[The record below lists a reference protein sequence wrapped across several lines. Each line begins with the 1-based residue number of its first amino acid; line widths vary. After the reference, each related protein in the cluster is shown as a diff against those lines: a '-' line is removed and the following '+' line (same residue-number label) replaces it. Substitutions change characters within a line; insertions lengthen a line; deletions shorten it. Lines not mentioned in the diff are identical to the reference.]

1 MIVTVTPSPS
11 LDLTYVLPTALDP
24 ETEVHRARTSSI
36 EASGKGVNVSRALA
50 RVGVPT
56 IAVLPVAGATGR
68 QLLDLLDADG
78 VQHRAVE
85 QSGMTRVNTS
95 VLQPG
100 RTTKV
105 NAPARPA
112 TIAETD
118 MLVAAAAGALAHAR
132 EADPGSAHWLAVCG
146 SLAGGRAEDV
156 LRRLVATAHAAG
168 ARCAVDT
175 SSGALAAAVRAGA
188 DLLSPNAVE
197 LADLVGPDQAFATGD
212 GVDPG
217 IAADA
222 AAGVARATGGQ
233 VLVSLGPQGAV
244 WTDGVEARH
253 AAGPADRAAEHHG
266 RRRRAARRL
275 ARRAGGRGAV
285 VRGERRAGRA
295 AAGPRRRLGR
305 RHVPEPGHGGPAG
318 DAGRGRRPRR
328 GRGDGEVREAERLTP
343 AERRWPRITI
353 GITMDG

>member
-1 MIVTVTPSPS
+1 VIVTVTPSPS
-11 LDLTYVLPTALDP
+11 LDLTYVLPAALDP
-24 ETEVHRARTSSI
+24 DTEVHRARTSSI

-50 RVGVPT
+50 RMGVPT

-105 NAPARPA
+105 NAPVRPV

-118 MLVAAAAGALAHAR
+118 MLVAATAGALAHAR

-253 AAGPADRAAEHHG
+253 AAGPSIQPQNTAGAGDALLAGWLAGPVGAGPSSAESG
-266 RRRRAARRL
+266 EQGEQRL
-275 ARRAGGRGAV
+275 ARGVAWGTATCLSPGTVAPPAMLGAADVHGVGAV
-285 VRGERRAGRA
+285 TVKAVKLA
-295 AAGPRRRLGR
+295 
-305 RHVPEPGHGGPAG
+305 VP
-318 DAGRGRRPRR
+318 
-328 GRGDGEVREAERLTP
+328 
-343 AERRWPRITI
+343 
-353 GITMDG
+353 